1 MDRDPNASRSISISG
16 GQPRRQI
23 PQSNQI
29 GGVRRS
35 IWLLLA
41 GSLLLS
47 LAVPAWR
54 LWHDASSRLVAQ
66 VSLMPAAPQVG
77 QPAQLVVTLPDEGD
91 RVAVHG
97 PWATLAASWD
107 MVTMS
112 MGARR
117 AALAGPSLAS
127 TSAPAFKVPLA
138 LDMAGLWVARVSLT
152 TPGRPSWQTS
162 LRFSVLPATAS
173 AAAVPQADARAVDG
187 GPA

>member
-1 MDRDPNASRSISISG
+1 MNRDTNASTSASAAGR
-16 GQPRRQI
+16 QPRGQI
-23 PQSNQI
+23 GQVG

-41 GSLLLS
+41 ASLLLS

-66 VSLMPAAPQVG
+66 VSLVPAAPHVG
-77 QPAQLVVTLPDEGD
+77 QPVQLVVTLPDAGD
-91 RVAVHG
+91 RAAVHG
-97 PWATLAASWD
+97 PWAKLAASWD

-117 AALAGPSLAS
+117 AALAGPSPSS
-127 TSAPAFKVPLA
+127 TSARVFAVPLA
-138 LDMAGLWVARVSLT
+138 LDMAGLWVAQVSLT
-152 TPGRPSWQTS
+152 TPGRPPWQTS

-173 AAAVPQADARAVDG
+173 VASVPRALPPPDG